1 MHIDNH
7 RVITAS
13 WGQSQGDNALFVQGR
28 WGVGGGGGGESIAKS
43 WVSMISVGLGTCGP
57 S

>member
-28 WGVGGGGGGESIAKS
+28 WGGGGYREE
-43 WVSMISVGLGTCGP
+43 LGQYDLSG
-57 S
+57 SRDVRV

>member
-28 WGVGGGGGGESIAKS
+28 WGVGGGGESIAKS